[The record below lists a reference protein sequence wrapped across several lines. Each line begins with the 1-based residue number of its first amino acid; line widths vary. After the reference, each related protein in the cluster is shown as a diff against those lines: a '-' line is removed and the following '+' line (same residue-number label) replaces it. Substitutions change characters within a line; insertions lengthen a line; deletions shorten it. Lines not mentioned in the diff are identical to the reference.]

1 MTIDEWESRAVYEE
15 IRPKFAK
22 EYAEL
27 DWTCEGMTT
36 REKHL
41 YSLRLELQE
50 SGSTFTLICD
60 SRMNICNAGLL
71 FRLTLTLAAPEHPE
85 AALLTSNRQQGY
97 CLNFWIAH
105 S

>member
-1 MTIDEWESRAVYEE
+1 MA
-15 IRPKFAK
+15 
-22 EYAEL
+22 
-27 DWTCEGMTT
+27 T

-71 FRLTLTLAAPEHPE
+71 FRLTLTLAAPEYPE
-85 AALLTSNRQQGY
+85 AALLTSNRQQGD
-97 CLNFWIAH
+97 CLNFWRVAMKSIA
-105 S
+105 SAKKT

>member
-1 MTIDEWESRAVYEE
+1 VAARVYVTIDEWESRAVYEE

-41 YSLRLELQE
+41 YSLRLELAGVWLQ
-50 SGSTFTLICD
+50 TL
-60 SRMNICNAGLL
+60 R
-71 FRLTLTLAAPEHPE
+71 
-85 AALLTSNRQQGY
+85 
-97 CLNFWIAH
+97 
-105 S
+105 

>member
-41 YSLRLELQE
+41 YSLRLELAGVWLQ
-50 SGSTFTLICD
+50 TL
-60 SRMNICNAGLL
+60 R
-71 FRLTLTLAAPEHPE
+71 
-85 AALLTSNRQQGY
+85 
-97 CLNFWIAH
+97 
-105 S
+105 